1 MLEANEFQKTTQHE
15 LLTLL
20 GELGVAPSRVE
31 ITGRDNA
38 TVEIDTGGVKL
49 WIYSDGACII
59 GNGAD
64 FVYERWDY
72 DDLGALREE
81 FLRRVRKVISKA

>member
-1 MLEANEFQKTTQHE
+1 M
-15 LLTLL
+15 
-20 GELGVAPSRVE
+20 
-31 ITGRDNA
+31 
-38 TVEIDTGGVKL
+38 EIDTGGVKL